1 MNVVTVKQARTLAEL
16 TQEVMAEKMGIHVQ
30 TYRKIEKNPEV
41 ASIKQAEQISSI
53 TGLQFNQIFFGVNST
68 KSRKN

>member
-16 TQEVMAEKMGIHVQ
+16 TQEEMAEKMGIHVQ